1 MSLKMEL
8 LLLTKEIYWR
18 DKQCLTTLLM
28 LLLYFFADKLKSYR
42 VILPGVEA
50 SYVLQGT
57 SLEFGTAAVSQDELR
72 QFFLIL
78 FI

>member
-50 SYVLQGT
+50 SYVL
-57 SLEFGTAAVSQDELR
+57 
-72 QFFLIL
+72 
-78 FI
+78 

>member
-1 MSLKMEL
+1 
-8 LLLTKEIYWR
+8 
-18 DKQCLTTLLM
+18 M